1 MAAISKISS
10 ARRRLPT
17 RTIVSQGVIHAV
29 LLGMTVIAIFPFV
42 WMIFASLKPF
52 KELVESR
59 ALLPQTWT
67 LRNYEEIL
75 DRVNFVA
82 AFRNSLV
89 SAISVTVVSVF
100 TSAVMGFIFSK
111 YRFVG
116 KELLFTIILST
127 MMVPFA
133 VVMVP
138 LYITIA
144 RSFGLADHLGGITV
158 TGFYTAFGIFLMR
171 QFMESIPFELI
182 DAARIDGASEWRI
195 FFTLVLPMSMSP
207 MSALA
212 VFVFLANWDSFL
224 WPLIVLNSQDKQTL
238 PLVLAGLRNLWWTRY
253 EMWAAGSM
261 LTVIPVMLIY
271 SFASRYFIR
280 GIAMTGIKA

>member
-1 MAAISKISS
+1 MAVVSKSPQVK
-10 ARRRLPT
+10 RRLPP
-17 RTIVSQGVIHAV
+17 RIVLSQAVIHTLLLAMAV
-29 LLGMTVIAIFPFV
+29 AAIFPFI

-52 KELVESR
+52 KELVESKD
-59 ALLPQTWT
+59 LLPQTWT
-67 LRNYEEIL
+67 LRNYEEIIG
-75 DRVNFVA
+75 RVNFVA
-82 AFRNSLV
+82 AFRNSIV
-89 SAISVTVVSVF
+89 AAVTVTVVSVF
-100 TSAVMGFIFSK
+100 TSAVMGYIFSK

-138 LYITIA
+138 LYVTIA
-144 RSFGLADHLGGITV
+144 RSFGMADELSGIIV
-158 TGFYTAFGIFLMR
+158 TGLYTAFGIFLMR

-195 FFTLVLPMSMSP
+195 FFTLVLPMSLSP

-212 VFVFLANWDSFL
+212 VFVYLANWDSYL
-224 WPLIVLNSQDKQTL
+224 WPLIVLNSLEKQTL

-280 GIAMTGIKA
+280 GIAMTGMKA

>member
-1 MAAISKISS
+1 MAVISKSTSIK
-10 ARRRLPT
+10 RRRPT
-17 RTIVSQGVIHAV
+17 RIYVSQGVIHAF
-29 LLGMTVIAIFPFV
+29 LIGMAVVAIFPFI

-52 KELVESR
+52 KELVESKD
-59 ALLPQTWT
+59 LLPQTWT
-67 LRNYEEIL
+67 LRNYEEIVG
-75 DRVNFVA
+75 RVNFVA
-82 AFRNSLV
+82 AFRNSIV
-89 SAISVTVVSVF
+89 SAVSVTLVSVF
-100 TSAVMGFIFSK
+100 TSAVMGYIFSK

-116 KELLFTIILST
+116 KELLFTIVLST
-127 MMVPFA
+127 MMVPFT

-138 LYITIA
+138 LYVTIA
-144 RSFGLADHLGGITV
+144 RSFGMADELSGIIV

-195 FFTLVLPMSMSP
+195 FFTLVLPMSLSP

-212 VFVFLANWDSFL
+212 VFVYLANWDSFL
-224 WPLIVLNSQDKQTL
+224 WPLIVLNSMEKQTL

-261 LTVIPVMLIY
+261 LTVIPVMILY

-280 GIAMTGIKA
+280 GIAMTGLKA

>member
-10 ARRRLPT
+10 TRRRLPT
-17 RTIVSQGVIHAV
+17 RTLVSQGVIHAV

-144 RSFGLADHLGGITV
+144 RSFGLADQLGGIIV

-261 LTVIPVMLIY
+261 LTVIPVMIIY

-280 GIAMTGIKA
+280 GIAMTGLKA

>member
-10 ARRRLPT
+10 TRRRLPT
-17 RTIVSQGVIHAV
+17 RTLVSQGVIHAV

-100 TSAVMGFIFSK
+100 TSAVMGYIFSK

-144 RSFGLADHLGGITV
+144 RSFGLADQLGGIIV

>member
-1 MAAISKISS
+1 MAVISETRG
-10 ARRRLPT
+10 ARRRLP
-17 RTIVSQGVIHAV
+17 RRILISQSLIQIF
-29 LLGMTVIAIFPFV
+29 LLGMVVVAIFPFI

-59 ALLPQTWT
+59 ALLPETWT

-75 DRVNFVA
+75 GRVNFVA
-82 AFRNSLV
+82 AFRNSIV
-89 SAISVTVVSVF
+89 SAVSVTVVSVF
-100 TSAVMGFIFSK
+100 TSSVMGYIFSK

-116 KELLFTIILST
+116 KEVLFTIILST

-133 VVMVP
+133 VIMVP

-144 RSFGLADHLGGITV
+144 NSFGLADHLGGIII

-195 FFTLVLPMSMSP
+195 FFTLVLPMSLSP

-212 VFVFLANWDSFL
+212 VFVYLFNWDSFL
-224 WPLIVLNSQDKQTL
+224 WPLIVLNSQDNQTL

-261 LTVIPVMLIY
+261 LTVVPVMVIY

-280 GIAMTGIKA
+280 GIAMTGLKA

>member
-1 MAAISKISS
+1 MAVIGRAEP
-10 ARRRLPT
+10 ARRRLP
-17 RTIVSQGVIHAV
+17 RRIVISQGLLHAF
-29 LLGMTVIAIFPFV
+29 LLAMVVIAIFPFI

-59 ALLPQTWT
+59 ALLPETWT

-75 DRVNFVA
+75 GRVNFYA
-82 AFRNSLV
+82 AFRNSIV
-89 SAISVTVVSVF
+89 SAVSVTVVSVY
-100 TSAVMGFIFSK
+100 TSSVMGYIFSK
-111 YRFVG
+111 YRFAG
-116 KELLFTIILST
+116 KELLFTIVLST

-133 VVMVP
+133 VIMVP

-144 RSFGLADHLGGITV
+144 NSFGLADNLVGIIV

-212 VFVFLANWDSFL
+212 VFVYLVNWDSFL
-224 WPLIVLNSQDKQTL
+224 WPLIVLNSQDNQTL

-261 LTVIPVMLIY
+261 LTVVPVMAIY

-280 GIAMTGIKA
+280 GVAMTGMKG

>member
-10 ARRRLPT
+10 TRRRLPT
-17 RTIVSQGVIHAV
+17 RTLVSQGVIHAV

-144 RSFGLADHLGGITV
+144 RSFGLADHLGGIIV

>member
-1 MAAISKISS
+1 MAVISETRG
-10 ARRRLPT
+10 ARRRLP
-17 RTIVSQGVIHAV
+17 RRILISQSLIQIF
-29 LLGMTVIAIFPFV
+29 LLGMVVVAIFPFI

-59 ALLPQTWT
+59 ALLPETWT

-75 DRVNFVA
+75 GRVNFVA
-82 AFRNSLV
+82 AFRNSIV
-89 SAISVTVVSVF
+89 SAVSVTVVSVF
-100 TSAVMGFIFSK
+100 TSSVMGYIFSK

-116 KELLFTIILST
+116 KEVLFTIILST

-133 VVMVP
+133 VIMVP

-144 RSFGLADHLGGITV
+144 NSFGLADHLGGIII

-195 FFTLVLPMSMSP
+195 FFTLVLPMSLSP

-212 VFVFLANWDSFL
+212 VFVYLFNWDSFS
-224 WPLIVLNSQDKQTL
+224 V
-238 PLVLAGLRNLWWTRY
+238 
-253 EMWAAGSM
+253 AADRPEQPG
-261 LTVIPVMLIY
+261 
-271 SFASRYFIR
+271 
-280 GIAMTGIKA
+280 

>member
-10 ARRRLPT
+10 TRRRLPT
-17 RTIVSQGVIHAV
+17 RTLVSQGVIHAV

-100 TSAVMGFIFSK
+100 TSAVMGYIFSK

-144 RSFGLADHLGGITV
+144 RSFGLADQLGGIIV

-261 LTVIPVMLIY
+261 LTVIPVMIIY

-280 GIAMTGIKA
+280 GIAMTGLKA

>member
-1 MAAISKISS
+1 MAVIGKAEP
-10 ARRRLPT
+10 ARRRLP
-17 RTIVSQGVIHAV
+17 RRIVISQSLLHIF
-29 LLGMTVIAIFPFV
+29 LLGMVVIAIFPFI

-59 ALLPQTWT
+59 ALLPETWT

-75 DRVNFVA
+75 GRVNFFA
-82 AFRNSLV
+82 AFRNSIV
-89 SAISVTVVSVF
+89 SAVSVTVVSVY
-100 TSAVMGFIFSK
+100 TSSVMGYIFSK

-116 KELLFTIILST
+116 KELLFTIVLST

-133 VVMVP
+133 VIMVP

-144 RSFGLADHLGGITV
+144 NSFGLADNLGGIII

-212 VFVFLANWDSFL
+212 VFVYLVNWDSFL
-224 WPLIVLNSQDKQTL
+224 WPLIVLNSQDNQTL

-261 LTVIPVMLIY
+261 LTVVPVMAIY

-280 GIAMTGIKA
+280 GVAMTGMKG

>member
-1 MAAISKISS
+1 MAVIGKTEHV
-10 ARRRLPT
+10 RRQLPK
-17 RTIVSQGVIHAV
+17 RIIISQGIIHAF
-29 LLGMTVIAIFPFV
+29 LLGMAVIAIFPFF

-67 LRNYEEIL
+67 LRNFEEIL
-75 DRVNFVA
+75 GRVNFYA
-82 AFRNSLV
+82 AFRNSIV
-89 SAISVTVVSVF
+89 SAVSVTVVSVY
-100 TSAVMGFIFSK
+100 TSSVMGYIFSK
-111 YRFVG
+111 YRFRG

-144 RSFGLADHLGGITV
+144 NSFGLADHLGGIIV

-224 WPLIVLNSQDKQTL
+224 WPLIVLNSLDNQTL

-261 LTVIPVMLIY
+261 LTVIPVMIIY

-280 GIAMTGIKA
+280 GIAMTGLKA

>member
-1 MAAISKISS
+1 MAVISKTPH
-10 ARRRLPT
+10 ARRRAP
-17 RTIVSQGVIHAV
+17 RRIIISQGVFHAI
-29 LLGMTVIAIFPFV
+29 LLGMAVIAIFPFI

-52 KELVESR
+52 KELVESKE
-59 ALLPQTWT
+59 LLPQTWT

-75 DRVNFVA
+75 NRVNFVA
-82 AFRNSLV
+82 AFRNSIV
-89 SAISVTVVSVF
+89 AAVSVTVVSVF
-100 TSAVMGFIFSK
+100 TSSVMGFIFSK
-111 YRFVG
+111 YRFWG
-116 KELLFTIILST
+116 KEILFTIVLST

-138 LYITIA
+138 LYVTIA
-144 RSFGLADHLGGITV
+144 RSFGMADELSGIIV
-158 TGFYTAFGIFLMR
+158 TGLYTAFGIFLMR

-195 FFTLVLPMSMSP
+195 FFTLVLPMSLSP

-212 VFVFLANWDSFL
+212 VFVYLANWDSFL
-224 WPLIVLNSQDKQTL
+224 WPLIVLNSLEKQTL

-253 EMWAAGSM
+253 EMWSAGSM
-261 LTVIPVMLIY
+261 LTVIPVMIIY

-280 GIAMTGIKA
+280 GIAMTGLKA

>member
-1 MAAISKISS
+1 MAVISESPQ
-10 ARRRLPT
+10 ARRRPP
-17 RTIVSQGVIHAV
+17 RRVIISQGAFHAI
-29 LLGMTVIAIFPFV
+29 LLGMTVIAIFPFI

-59 ALLPQTWT
+59 ALLPQDWT
-67 LRNYEEIL
+67 LRNYEEIIN
-75 DRVNFVA
+75 RVNFVA
-82 AFRNSLV
+82 AFRNSIV
-89 SAISVTVVSVF
+89 AAVSVTVVSVF
-100 TSAVMGFIFSK
+100 TSSVMGYIFSK
-111 YRFVG
+111 YRFWG
-116 KELLFTIILST
+116 KELLFAIVLST

-138 LYITIA
+138 LYVTIA
-144 RSFGLADHLGGITV
+144 RSFGMADQLSGIIV

-195 FFTLVLPMSMSP
+195 FFTLALPMSLSP

-212 VFVFLANWDSFL
+212 VFVYLANWDSFL
-224 WPLIVLNSQDKQTL
+224 WPLIVLNSMEKQTL

-253 EMWAAGSM
+253 EMWSAGSM
-261 LTVIPVMLIY
+261 LTVIPVMVIY

-280 GIAMTGIKA
+280 GIAMTGLKA